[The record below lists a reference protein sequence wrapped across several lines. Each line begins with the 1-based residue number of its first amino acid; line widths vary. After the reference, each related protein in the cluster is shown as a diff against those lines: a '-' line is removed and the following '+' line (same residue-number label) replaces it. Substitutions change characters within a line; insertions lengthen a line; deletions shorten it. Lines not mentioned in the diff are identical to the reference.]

1 MDTQLL
7 KTFLEIHRTRH
18 FGQAAHNLHLSQSAV
33 SARIRQ
39 LEEEL
44 GVSLFTRDRN
54 NIQLTAAGQKLLRHA
69 ESITTAWN
77 QVCQEMAMG
86 ENGPELLSV
95 GAVPSLWD
103 IALQDWVHW
112 VYGQCPEVG
121 LIAEAHDAETL
132 LRKLHAGSIDIGF
145 LFDAPQ
151 TPELLV
157 AETIP
162 VQLIMVSSRPGLSA
176 TQAVGGDYV
185 MVDWGTSFAI
195 AHARHFPDMATPRA
209 RVGLGR
215 MARALLLACGGSA
228 YLAEAMV
235 REPLRNA
242 TLHRVEDAPV
252 IERVAYGVY
261 PAGGGHRETIERTL
275 AWFATPAAAG
285 GVQKG
290 QSATSS

>member
-7 KTFLEIHRTRH
+7 KTFLEVYRTRH
-18 FGQAAHNLHLSQSAV
+18 FGQAAGNLHLSQSAV
-33 SARIRQ
+33 SARIRL
-39 LEEEL
+39 LEEDL

-69 ESITTAWN
+69 ESITTAWT
-77 QVCQEMAMG
+77 QARQELAMG

-112 VYGQCPEVG
+112 VYGECPEVG
-121 LIAEAHDAETL
+121 LIAEAHGAEMLVRQL
-132 LRKLHAGSIDIGF
+132 LQGSIDLGF

-151 TPELLV
+151 TPELMV

-162 VQLIMVSSRPGLSA
+162 VSLIMVSSEPGQTA
-176 TQAVGGDYV
+176 AQAVRGNYV
-185 MVDWGTSFAI
+185 MVDWGTAFAI
-195 AHARHFPDMATPRA
+195 AHARHFPEMTTPRA

-215 MARALLLACGGSA
+215 MAKALLLARGGAA

-235 REPLRNA
+235 MKQLDGEQLF
-242 TLHRVEDAPV
+242 RVEGAPV
-252 IERVAYGVY
+252 IERIAYAVY
-261 PAGGGHRETIERTL
+261 PLNGGHRDIIEKTL
-275 AWFATPAAAG
+275 SYFPPTGSAAG
-285 GVQKG
+285 
-290 QSATSS
+290 

>member
-7 KTFLEIHRTRH
+7 KTFLEIYRTRH
-18 FGQAAHNLHLSQSAV
+18 FGQAAENLHLSQSAV
-33 SARIRQ
+33 SARIRL

-77 QVCQEMAMG
+77 QVRQEMAMG

-95 GAVPSLWD
+95 AAVPSLWD
-103 IALQDWVHW
+103 IALQDWADW
-112 VYGQCPEVG
+112 VYGECPEVG
-121 LIAEAHDAETL
+121 LIADAQDAETL
-132 LRKLHAGSIDIGF
+132 VRKLLAGSVDLGF

-151 TPELLV
+151 TAELMVMEIL
-157 AETIP
+157 P
-162 VQLIMVSSRPGLSA
+162 VSLIMVSSEPGLSA
-176 TQAVGGDYV
+176 SQAVGRDYV

-209 RVGLGR
+209 RVGQGR
-215 MARALLLACGGSA
+215 MARALLLARGGSA

-235 REPLRNA
+235 REELSERR
-242 TLHRVEDAPV
+242 LHRVEGAPV
-252 IERVAYGVY
+252 IERMAYGVY
-261 PAGGGHRETIERTL
+261 PPNDGHRAIIEKTL
-275 AWFATPAAAG
+275 GWFSQARRSPA
-285 GVQKG
+285 K
-290 QSATSS
+290 